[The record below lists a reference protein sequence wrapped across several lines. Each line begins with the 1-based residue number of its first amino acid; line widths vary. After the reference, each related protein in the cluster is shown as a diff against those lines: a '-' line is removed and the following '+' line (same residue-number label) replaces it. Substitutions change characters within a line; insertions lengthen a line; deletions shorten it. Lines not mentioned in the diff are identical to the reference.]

1 MSQRDT
7 RPGTP
12 PPAMGRLG
20 FLRRLAMAAGALAL
34 GILPRAG
41 RLRPAADDSGAAPRA
56 AAAPALT
63 PPAHSV
69 KRRG

>member
-1 MSQRDT
+1 
-7 RPGTP
+7 
-12 PPAMGRLG
+12 MGRLG

-34 GILPRAG
+34 GLLPRTG
-41 RLRPAADDSGAAPRA
+41 RLRPAADDSGAARA